1 MDFNVVN
8 DMKVF
13 IPYLEEMNINIIAT
27 VPWGYIKETFPRFAK
42 INEAVLEKMN
52 GKKYSDDELVP
63 LTNFMVDNALM
74 FEKAKTYDELV
85 LCFKLFCDKIFDI
98 VSEVYV
104 KTGMIQKEDKYHLVT
119 EASNLFYADVNTI
132 MEIVCKEFAEE

>member
-13 IPYLEEMNINIIAT
+13 IPYLEELNINIIAT

-85 LCFKLFCDKIFDI
+85 LCFKLLCDKIFDI

-119 EASNLFYADVNTI
+119 ETTNLFYSEVNSI
-132 MEIVCKEFAEE
+132 IEIVCKEFAEE